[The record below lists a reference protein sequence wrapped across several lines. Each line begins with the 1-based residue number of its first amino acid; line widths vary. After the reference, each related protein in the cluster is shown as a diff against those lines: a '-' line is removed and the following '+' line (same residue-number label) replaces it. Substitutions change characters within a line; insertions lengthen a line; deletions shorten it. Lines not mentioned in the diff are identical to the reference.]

1 MKAKLP
7 GCMAALLALSA
18 CDQVRQVSGLE
29 KQSPDEFVVV
39 TRAPLSLPPDYGL
52 RPPRPGAAR
61 PQETEVTAEAQ
72 DLLAL
77 RAPRSREEA
86 PASSGETELLEAS
99 GAADADPGIRLKLD
113 RDASV
118 LSAEDKGFV
127 ERILSR
133 DDDSRSEAVVDAKRE
148 AERLRENAERGR
160 APTEGETPR
169 IVRRSRGWLEGLFN

>member
-1 MKAKLP
+1 MKAKVL

-18 CDQVRQVSGLE
+18 CDRIRQVSGLE

-61 PQETEVTAEAQ
+61 PQETEVATEAQ
-72 DLLAL
+72 DLLA
-77 RAPRSREEA
+77 PREEA

-99 GAADADPGIRLKLD
+99 RAADADPDIRRKLD
-113 RDASV
+113 RDASI
-118 LSAEDKGFV
+118 LSADDKGLV

-148 AERLRENAERGR
+148 AERLRENAERGK
-160 APTEGETPR
+160 APTEGATPR
-169 IVRRSRGWLEGLFN
+169 IERRSRGWLEGLFN